1 MRPRLYNE
9 ARRTRTLLRALR
21 RAYRRPMNRAKTPLL
36 AASLLALLLPLA
48 PRHAAANGAFSHVH
62 MTQFALERLPP
73 SELRTFFTDPEL
85 VLAVEAGS
93 MFPDSGYAAGD
104 AYGEIAHW
112 DPFLRSYVEDLEAR
126 YAGDYSSREAKLR
139 IAFLLG
145 FAAHGLED
153 QSYDTTLLARAF
165 EAGDTEI
172 PGLSFDQIADYFLT
186 FDHGVSFTLDDPYAP
201 YADLPAIIA
210 AGPDGHN
217 VDEAVIRDA
226 MGTMSTLIRVQ
237 GNTRITRN
245 WYAQGWESFPFLGTH
260 YYNEEAVGSVPWLAT
275 LLVKY
280 WEVLWARVH
289 RTDVLTR
296 DLLLR
301 TIPEDGA
308 TNWNVDFA
316 DGRAWGRIALF
327 FGYAIDRDT
336 LGPFVTLRDAAG
348 ATVPVSFETAYGG
361 RDRHLLFVVPEA
373 TLAFDTEHTLT
384 IGAGAPTLYGD
395 TTDAPLSFSFRTRC
409 APDRLAECPPL
420 TPPLVAG
427 MRPMMDAG
435 TPRPDAGT
443 PAVDAGS
450 ATLKKDGGC
459 SAAHGTPRGTSQAAA
474 WLVGLAVVALRRVR
488 RRR

>member
-1 MRPRLYNE
+1 MPR
-9 ARRTRTLLRALR
+9 T
-21 RAYRRPMNRAKTPLL
+21 KTPLFV
-36 AASLLALLLPLA
+36 ASLLALLLPLA
-48 PRHAAANGAFSHVH
+48 PRPAAANGAFSHVH
-62 MTQFALERLPP
+62 MTQLALERLPP
-73 SELRTFFTDPEL
+73 GELRSFFADPEL
-85 VLAVEAGS
+85 VLAAEAGS

-104 AYGEIAHW
+104 PYGEIAHW
-112 DPFLRSYVEDLEAR
+112 DPFLRSYVEDLQAR
-126 YAGDYSSREAKLR
+126 YAGDYASREAKLR

-165 EAGDTEI
+165 EAGDTEV
-172 PGLSFDQIADYFLT
+172 PDLPFDQLADYFLT

-210 AGPDGHN
+210 AGPEGHS
-217 VDEAVIRDA
+217 VDEAVVRDA
-226 MGTMSTLIRVQ
+226 MGTMSTLLRVQ
-237 GNTRITRN
+237 GNTRITRS
-245 WYAQGWESFPFLGTH
+245 WYAQGWENYPFLGTH
-260 YYNEEAVGSVPWLAT
+260 YYNEDAVGSVPWLAT
-275 LLVKY
+275 LLVRY

-296 DLLLR
+296 DLLMR
-301 TIPEDGA
+301 TVPEDGA
-308 TNWNVDFA
+308 TNWNVDLA

-327 FGYAIDRDT
+327 FAYAIDRDT
-336 LGPFVTLRDAAG
+336 LGPFVTLRDAGG

-373 TLAFDTEHTLT
+373 TLAFDTEHTVT
-384 IGAGAPTLYGD
+384 IGAGAPTLYGE

-409 APDRLAECPPL
+409 AADRLAECPPL

-427 MRPMMDAG
+427 MRPMPDAG
-435 TPRPDAGT
+435 TPRMDAGA

-450 ATLKKDGGC
+450 TTTTKDGGC
-459 SAAHGTPRGTSQAAA
+459 SAARGTPRGSAT
-474 WLVGLAVVALRRVR
+474 WFTVLGLVALWRTR